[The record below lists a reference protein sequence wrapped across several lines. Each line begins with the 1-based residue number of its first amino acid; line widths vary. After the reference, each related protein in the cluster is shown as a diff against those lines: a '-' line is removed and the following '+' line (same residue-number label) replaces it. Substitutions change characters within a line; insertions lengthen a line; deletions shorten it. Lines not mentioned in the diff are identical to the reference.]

1 MTAEHPGP
9 TSSKHDRLRRRR
21 HHPRS
26 TVQRRRH
33 SGRYPRALQAA
44 ARLQA
49 SRGTSAH
56 HLGLREPFISAVLK
70 TSLTLRP
77 SGRLDA
83 WRRQF
88 DASEDDLVRVAA
100 RGGRGHG
107 PEQRARLGLAAR
119 SCSAHRAANLR
130 TRLPTPWMDQ
140 RTSARAVEGHVAK
153 NKGVLYFTALQYSYI
168 QYYKVIK

>member
-1 MTAEHPGP
+1 MG
-9 TSSKHDRLRRRR
+9 L
-21 HHPRS
+21 
-26 TVQRRRH
+26 VQRRRH

-49 SRGTSAH
+49 SRGTSDH
-56 HLGLREPFISAVLK
+56 DHGLREPFISAVLK

-88 DASEDDLVRVAA
+88 DAKEDEMVVAAA

-107 PEQRARLGLAAR
+107 LEQRERLGLAAR
-119 SCSAHRAANLR
+119 HLRMATRARPSGRGFRRHGCCKGPGGQKRSFCPRDHHGYWSRAKGLQRPKAPIQLASACVCMAAPA
-130 TRLPTPWMDQ
+130 TC
-140 RTSARAVEGHVAK
+140 
-153 NKGVLYFTALQYSYI
+153 
-168 QYYKVIK
+168 